1 MSWNALIDRFAKE
14 APVATM
20 VRGLMANILSTKELN
35 AIFHDRAQRQ
45 WENQLLFSTV
55 VDLLS
60 LVVTKAKPSLH
71 AAYQTHREQL
81 GVSAKAL
88 YDKVAGVE
96 LPVTQELVQR
106 TACRMREVLV
116 ALDPARPSALP
127 GYKLRILDGSHL
139 AGTEHRIKATRQA
152 RGAPLPGHALV
163 VLDPRWRLVVDII
176 PCADGHAQERSL
188 LPELIETLAPG
199 QLWIADRNF
208 CTVMWLHEVA
218 LNKAF
223 FLQREHA
230 GTPVEARSPRR
241 RVGRTETGV
250 VYEQAAVVPD
260 GYGNE
265 LPVRRIVLVLDTPTE
280 DGDTEIVLL
289 SNLPEDVSAL
299 QIAELYR
306 QRWMIEAVFGELTLS
321 LRGEIDTLGYP
332 GAALLSYAI
341 ALVTYNLLSVVTA
354 ALRVAH
360 ATDPEIPELSFYYLA
375 DEVTGTLRG
384 MDIAIPAGQWDRH
397 FALREPGELAE
408 DLLAIARHAR
418 LTRYRKHPRGPKK
431 PPPRRYGQSPHVST
445 ARLLETRKQ

>member
-1 MSWNALIDRFAKE
+1 MGWNALIDRFAKE
-14 APVATM
+14 VPVATM
-20 VRGLMANILSTKELN
+20 VRALMANILSAKELD
-35 AIFHDRAQRQ
+35 AIFRDRAEQQ

-71 AAYQTHREQL
+71 AAYQTHREEL

-96 LPVTQELVQR
+96 LPVTQELMQR
-106 TACRMREVLV
+106 TAARMREVLE
-116 ALDPARPSALP
+116 ALDPARPSLLP
-127 GYKLRILDGSHL
+127 GYEVRILDGSHL
-139 AGTEHRIKATRQA
+139 AGTEHRIQETRKV

-188 LPELIETLAPG
+188 LPELVETLAPR

-218 LNKAF
+218 LNQAF
-223 FLQREHA
+223 FIQREHA
-230 GTPVEARSPRR
+230 GTPVEVRGPRQQ
-241 RVGRTETGV
+241 VGRCETGML
-250 VYEQAAVVPD
+250 YEQAAVVPD
-260 GYGNE
+260 GFGNE
-265 LPVRRIVLVLDTPTE
+265 LPVRRIILVLDAPTE

-289 SNLPEDVSAL
+289 SNLPADVSAL
-299 QIAELYR
+299 QIAALYR
-306 QRWMIEAVFGELTLS
+306 ERWMIEAVFGELTLS
-321 LRGEIDTLGYP
+321 LRGEINTLSYP

-360 ATDPEIPELSFYYLA
+360 TQEQEIPETSFYYLA
-375 DEVTGTLRG
+375 DEVTGTWRG
-384 MDIAIPAGQWDRH
+384 MEIAIAAEEWDQH
-397 FALREPGELAE
+397 FALREPGQLAD
-408 DLLAIARHAR
+408 DLRSIASHAR
-418 LTRYRKHPRGPKK
+418 LSRYRKHKRGPKK
-431 PPPRRYGQSPHVST
+431 PPPKRRGQSPHVST
-445 ARLLETRKQ
+445 ARLLETRKR